1 MSQLRRFRGRFWW
14 APVAA
19 VVAVAAVLAGTM
31 LANASAPSLPR
42 RTPAQILLA
51 MRHAKLPAAMT
62 AVVTETANLGIP
74 ALPAIAG
81 IPSGLSATSLLTG
94 THTIDIWY
102 AGPHHLRVALPVS
115 FGETDLRVNGSQ
127 VWLWDSHGQQ
137 ATHLILP
144 AATAQSAFVRA
155 AAPGQVVIR
164 ALRARAIAGKAGP
177 ARRIEREIRAW
188 AMKSA
193 SAAKAGKAVPG
204 PFGPG
209 QVAVCLRPGVIRV
222 PRPGS
227 GAVKVLHLKA
237 SRSAHAAVAAP
248 VAVPGSAALRAVTPV
263 QAVNRLLAAIG
274 QTTRVTVAGT
284 TDVAGQ
290 PAYQLAIAPKSP
302 QSLIGRIVVA
312 VDASSYLPLSLQVF
326 ARGSSSPAFSIGF
339 TSITLG
345 RPAMSNFTFTP
356 PPGAHVKTVK
366 LPAAGNFAARG
377 QAAIGLPAARCLLRN
392 VQAGT
397 PSPALRAALRAAR
410 AARAAAI
417 RNGAVRHGAG
427 HLGAVGL
434 GRPGLLP
441 FGAALPAGTTTIGQG
456 WLTVAAIRAPA
467 VGQGSGQVGAMLGLL
482 SKIATPVHGSWGSG
496 RLLRTGLIS
505 ALITSKGTILVGA
518 VTPSVLYADA
528 SKVK

>member
-1 MSQLRRFRGRFWW
+1 MSQLRRFPGRFWW
-14 APVAA
+14 APVGA

-31 LANASAPSLPR
+31 LANASAPNLPK

-51 MRHAKLPAAMT
+51 MRHAKLPSAMT

-81 IPSGLSATSLLTG
+81 LPSGLSATSLLTG

-102 AGPHHLRVALPVS
+102 AGPRHLRVALPVS

-144 AATAQSAFVRA
+144 DASAQSAIFR
-155 AAPGQVVIR
+155 AAPGPVAVRVVP
-164 ALRARAIAGKAGP
+164 AKLVPGKAGR
-177 ARRIEREIRAW
+177 ARQIAPIIRYW
-188 AMKSA
+188 KMRS
-193 SAAKAGKAVPG
+193 AKAGKAVPG

-209 QVAVCLRPGVIRV
+209 PVAVCLRPGVIRV
-222 PRPGS
+222 LRPGP

-237 SRSAHAAVAAP
+237 SRSAQAAVPAP
-248 VAVPGSAALRAVTPV
+248 VAVPGSAALRAGTPV
-263 QAVNRLLAAIG
+263 QAVNGLLAAIG
-274 QTTRVTVAGT
+274 PTTRVTVAGT

-290 PAYQLAIAPKSP
+290 PAYQLAISPKSP

-366 LPAAGNFAARG
+366 LPAAGHFAAPG
-377 QAAIGLPAARCLLRN
+377 SAAIGFPAARCLLRN
-392 VQAGT
+392 VQAG
-397 PSPALRAALRAAR
+397 SPRP
-410 AARAAAI
+410 
-417 RNGAVRHGAG
+417 AG
-427 HLGAVGL
+427 
-434 GRPGLLP
+434 PGMLP
-441 FGAALPAGTTTIGQG
+441 FSAALPAGTTTFGQG
-456 WLTVAAIRAPA
+456 WLTVAAIPA
-467 VGQGSGQVGAMLGLL
+467 AAIAQGSRQAGAILGLL
-482 SKIATPVHGSWGSG
+482 SKMAAPVHGSWGSG

-528 SKVK
+528 AKVK

>member
-14 APVAA
+14 APVGV
-19 VVAVAAVLAGTM
+19 VVAVAAVLAGTV
-31 LANASAPSLPR
+31 LANASAPSLPK

-81 IPSGLSATSLLTG
+81 LPSGLSATSLLTG

-102 AGPHHLRVALPVS
+102 AGPRHLRVALPVS

-127 VWLWDSHGQQ
+127 VWLWDSHRQQ

-144 AATAQSAFVRA
+144 AATAQSAFFGA
-155 AAPGQVVIR
+155 AAPGPVAVRVVP
-164 ALRARAIAGKAGP
+164 AKLIAGKAGRTRQIVRVRNWVIKSGTA
-177 ARRIEREIRAW
+177 AR
-188 AMKSA
+188 
-193 SAAKAGKAVPG
+193 AGKGVPG

-209 QVAVCLRPGVIRV
+209 PVAVCLRPGGISVL
-222 PRPGS
+222 RPGP

-237 SRSAHAAVAAP
+237 NRSAHAAVPAP
-248 VAVPGSAALRAVTPV
+248 VAVPAPAALRAVTPV

-274 QTTRVTVAGT
+274 QTTSVTVAGT
-284 TDVAGQ
+284 TEVAGQ

-366 LPAAGNFAARG
+366 LPAAGSFAARG
-377 QAAIGLPAARCLLRN
+377 QAAIGVPAARCLLRN
-392 VQAGT
+392 VHAGS
-397 PSPALRAALRAAR
+397 PGPALRAALRAAR
-410 AARAAAI
+410 AAAVHQ
-417 RNGAVRHGAG
+417 GAVHQ
-427 HLGAVGL
+427 GAVGL
-434 GRPGLLP
+434 ARPGLLP
-441 FGAALPAGTTTIGQG
+441 FGAALPAGTTTFGQG
-456 WLTVAAIRAPA
+456 WLTVAAIPAPA
-467 VGQGSGQVGAMLGLL
+467 LAQGSGQTGAMLGLL
-482 SKIATPVHGSWGSG
+482 RKMATPVYGSWGSG
-496 RLLRTGLIS
+496 RLLRTSMIS

-518 VTPSVLYADA
+518 VTPSVLFADA
-528 SKVK
+528 AKVK